1 MFRSSTCWLVGMNTR
16 HWSGIKTQIPA
27 TPSAALEHTLVG
39 TLWAA
44 ALAHTASTRAAF
56 WATGTVCAR
65 ESICHFVHSPLRCCP
80 VCTVLVPGALMN
92 SRIYYIENSRKLLG
106 TGLILIASHLPE
118 GCQKEAAPCLGSH
131 GHAEPSLPFRRRK
144 GIGLQFWTTAQRN
157 SGRQHTVQ
165 RNKHAQQWLSQN
177 N

>member
-65 ESICHFVHSPLRCCP
+65 ESTCYFVHSPLRCCP
-80 VCTVLVPGALMN
+80 VCAALVPGALMN

-106 TGLILIASHLPE
+106 HWIDFNCFPSSWGVPE
-118 GCQKEAAPCLGSH
+118 GSCALPWLPRPCRALSAIQTEERHRAAVLNYS
-131 GHAEPSLPFRRRK
+131 SK
-144 GIGLQFWTTAQRN
+144 
-157 SGRQHTVQ
+157 
-165 RNKHAQQWLSQN
+165 
-177 N
+177 